1 MIRNNGD
8 EPAGTGE
15 MPEQSGTPGT
25 KSPIIPMTQSQQA
38 HENGRGISIIK
49 TGDKNVKRRGSGI
62 LLHISSLFS
71 AYGIG
76 DLGPSAYRFVDFLS
90 DAQQSYWQ
98 ILPLNPTSPD
108 YDNSPYHSISAFAF
122 NTMLISPDCMVTDG
136 FLNKTD
142 IPTIPSF
149 PCGTVDFNAVIRFK
163 ERIFSLA
170 YDRFRIEKTGL
181 AEYEEFC
188 RNNAGWLDDF
198 ALFTSLDRHYN
209 GNIWSSWPEEIQY
222 REPSALETIGQSLK
236 KMTEKEKFLQYI
248 FYKQWQALKKYTRI
262 KGISIIGDI
271 PIYVNYHSA
280 DVWTHPELFRLDDK
294 LQPLVVAGVPPDYFS
309 KTGQLWKN
317 PLYCWEEHEKE
328 GFSWWIM
335 RVEHNL
341 SLFDFTRIDHFRGF
355 VAYWEV
361 PAGEKNAINGRWVT
375 APGEKLLTVMKRRFV
390 DLPIIAEDLGIITP
404 DVSELIELF
413 SLPGM
418 RVLLF
423 AFTDD
428 PSKSPHAPHNLKRN
442 CILYTGTHDN
452 ATTRGWF
459 ESDAAPEEKE
469 KLIQYMGREIP
480 AEQLP
485 CELIRLAMMSV
496 ADTVIFPMQDILSL
510 GGKFRMNRP
519 GTDEGNWRWQMEKD
533 PIDPFVT
540 RNLADMTRIYGR
552 R

>member
-1 MIRNNGD
+1 M
-8 EPAGTGE
+8 
-15 MPEQSGTPGT
+15 
-25 KSPIIPMTQSQQA
+25 
-38 HENGRGISIIK
+38 
-49 TGDKNVKRRGSGI
+49 KRRGSGI
-62 LLHISSLFS
+62 LLHLSSLFS
-71 AYGIG
+71 EYGIG

-98 ILPLNPTSPD
+98 ILPLNPTSQE

-122 NTMLISPDCMVTDG
+122 NTMLISPDSMVRDG
-136 FLNKTD
+136 FLKKTD
-142 IPTIPSF
+142 IAAIPPF

-170 YDRFRIEKTGL
+170 YDRFRREKTRHP
-181 AEYEEFC
+181 EYDGFC
-188 RNNAGWLDDF
+188 RNSSWWLEDF
-198 ALFTSLDRHYN
+198 ALFTSLHRHYK
-209 GNIWSSWPEEIQY
+209 GIIWSSWPEEIKY
-222 REPSALETIGQSLK
+222 REPAALDAMRPSLK
-236 KMTEKEKFLQYI
+236 KMIDKEKFLQYI
-248 FYKQWQALKKYTRI
+248 FYKQWQALRRYSRK

-280 DVWTHPELFRLDDK
+280 DVWTHPALFRLDDN

-328 GFSWWIM
+328 GFSWWIS

-341 SLFDFTRIDHFRGF
+341 TLFDYTRIDHFRGF

-361 PAGEKNAINGRWVT
+361 AAAEKNAINGKWVL
-375 APGEKLLTVMKRRFV
+375 APGEKLLTVMKSRFV

-404 DVSELIELF
+404 DVSLLIDRF
-413 SLPGM
+413 GLPGM

-428 PSKSPHAPHNLKRN
+428 LSTSPHAPHNLKRN

-452 ATTRGWF
+452 ATTRGWL
-459 ESDAAPEEKE
+459 ESDATPEEK
-469 KLIQYMGREIP
+469 LRLFTYIGREIP

-485 CELIRLAMMSV
+485 AELIRLAMMSV

-510 GGKFRMNRP
+510 GGKSRMNRP
-519 GTDEGNWRWQMEKD
+519 GTDEGNWQWQMEKD
-533 PIDPFVT
+533 QIGPSVT
-540 RNLADMTRIYGR
+540 QNLAGMTRIFWR
-552 R
+552 A